1 MRHGQFQLFLS
12 LVGNN
17 RHHYFFSN
25 ATFVGMSI
33 SSQLPPRKIWD
44 ISPPV
49 DEHTA
54 VFPGDTAYSQRLHFA
69 LTADCP
75 VNVNSL
81 TLSPHTGA
89 HADAP
94 KHYANSGAASGE
106 LDLAPYLGPCR
117 VIHCIDC
124 GPLVLP
130 EHIAHALA
138 DLPPRVLLRT
148 SNTASQSWASFTAIA
163 PETLAQL
170 ATKNVALVGIDTPSV
185 DPGDSQTLPSH
196 HQLLANN
203 IRNLECLMLD
213 DVPEGDYELI
223 ALPLKLMR
231 ADASPVRAILRE
243 L

>member
-1 MRHGQFQLFLS
+1 MT
-12 LVGNN
+12 
-17 RHHYFFSN
+17 FSPLK
-25 ATFVGMSI
+25 SP
-33 SSQLPPRKIWD
+33 LKIWD

-49 DEHTA
+49 DELAA

-69 LTADCP
+69 LTPDCP
-75 VNVNSL
+75 VNVNSI

-94 KHYANSGAASGE
+94 MHYANGGAAAGA

-117 VIHCIDC
+117 VIYCIDC

-130 EHIAHALA
+130 EHIAHALT

-148 SNTASQSWASFTAIA
+148 ARTASQSWASFTAVA
-163 PETLAQL
+163 HETMALL

-185 DPGDSQTLPSH
+185 DPADSQALPSH

-203 IRNLECLMLD
+203 MRNLECLVLD

-243 L
+243 LTTLTPALSRTRERE

>member
-1 MRHGQFQLFLS
+1 M
-12 LVGNN
+12 
-17 RHHYFFSN
+17 
-25 ATFVGMSI
+25 TEK
-33 SSQLPPRKIWD
+33 PRKLWD

-49 DEHTA
+49 DENA
-54 VFPGDTAYSQRLHFA
+54 PVFPGDTAYSQRLHFA
-69 LTADCP
+69 LSPDCP
-75 VNVNSL
+75 VNVNSI

-94 KHYANSGAASGE
+94 MHYANGGAASGE

-117 VIHCIDC
+117 LIHCMDC

-130 EHIAHALA
+130 EHIAHAMQN
-138 DLPPRVLLRT
+138 LPPRVLLRT
-148 SNTASQSWASFTAIA
+148 ARVASQSWESFTSIA
-163 PETLAQL
+163 PETMALL

-185 DPGDSQTLPSH
+185 DPATSQTLPSH
-196 HQLLANN
+196 HQLLAHDM
-203 IRNLECLMLD
+203 RVLECLVLD

-231 ADASPVRAILRE
+231 ADASPVRAVLRE

>member
-1 MRHGQFQLFLS
+1 M
-12 LVGNN
+12 
-17 RHHYFFSN
+17 
-25 ATFVGMSI
+25 
-33 SSQLPPRKIWD
+33 PRKIWD

-49 DEHTA
+49 DEHAA

-69 LTADCP
+69 LSPDCP
-75 VNVNSL
+75 VNVNSI

-94 KHYANSGAASGE
+94 MHYANGGTASGE
-106 LDLAPYLGPCR
+106 LDLTPYLGPCR
-117 VIHCIDC
+117 VIHCIGC

-130 EHIAHALA
+130 EHIAHALNE

-148 SNTASQSWASFTAIA
+148 SRTASQSWASFTAIA
-163 PETLAQL
+163 PETLARI

-185 DPGDSQTLPSH
+185 DPADSQTLPSH
-196 HQLLANN
+196 HELLANDM
-203 IRNLECLMLD
+203 RVLECLVLD